1 MTMTR
6 RNCTVDEL
14 FPQRGEASGPAADTT
29 STAERDTATGS
40 PSPNRD
46 TPNVELDEGDASGY
60 LAVRGILKTTEPA
73 EILVR
78 RLRDA
83 Q

>member
-1 MTMTR
+1 MTMKR
-6 RNCTVDEL
+6 RNCTDDEL
-14 FPQRGEASGPAADTT
+14 FPQRGDASCQAADTT
-29 STAERDTATGS
+29 SAAERDPATDR
-40 PSPNRD
+40 PRTNRD
-46 TPNVELDEGDASGY
+46 TPNVEVDEGDASGY

-78 RLRDA
+78 RLRDD